1 MSATYSVVH
10 APRVENDP
18 GALALGTIMALT

>member
-18 GALALGTIMALT
+18 GVPALGTIMALT